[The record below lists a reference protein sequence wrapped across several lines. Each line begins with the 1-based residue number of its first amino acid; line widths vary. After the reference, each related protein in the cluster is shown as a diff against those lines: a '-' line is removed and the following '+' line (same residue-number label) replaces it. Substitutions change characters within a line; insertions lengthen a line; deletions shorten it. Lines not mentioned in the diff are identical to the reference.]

1 MEFTPSATIHFV
13 WVLLWGDKPPVVATD
28 APFASAS
35 PESRGTVL
43 LICFLLCDY
52 LTAIHNVYAARLH
65 SAYGL
70 AEKIVYTILN
80 YEF

>member
-35 PESRGTVL
+35 P
-43 LICFLLCDY
+43 
-52 LTAIHNVYAARLH
+52 
-65 SAYGL
+65 
-70 AEKIVYTILN
+70 
-80 YEF
+80 